1 MQRFK
6 INSADLSVVIC
17 VVFMCSDIITQF
29 MITLESFVI
38 CVQDV
43 E

>member
-6 INSADLSVVIC
+6 INSVDLSVVIC
-17 VVFMCSDIITQF
+17 VAFMFSNIVAQF
-29 MITLESFVI
+29 IITLENFV
-38 CVQDV
+38 VSVRDV